1 MPGRSKRGFAAMN
14 PEKQREIASKGGQA
28 AHRKGTAHE
37 FTPEEAREAGRLGG
51 KTVGENRAHMAA
63 IGRKGGQRAASSMRR
78 SLHARETEE
87 NGRRLPQSVG
97 PRATDLL
104 RADHRQVSAL
114 FHQQEQSHEHGEARV
129 SLVYQICAD
138 LEVHAQLEE
147 ELFYP
152 AVKDKVDVSTG
163 AKIDEGVRE
172 HQRMKDLIA
181 QLRHMAVDDA
191 AFAPTVQ
198 QLRECVEHHVGE
210 EERVV
215 MPAAEEQCGGELP
228 RLGTQIQ
235 QRKQELLGGADA
247 NPLPSEYS
255 EPGPP
260 PDETSRPHE
269 ISAGTS
275 H

>member
-1 MPGRSKRGFAAMN
+1 MN

-63 IGRKGGQRAASSMRR
+63 IGRKGGQRAASSLRR
-78 SLHARETEE
+78 SLHSSDNEE
-87 NGRRLPQSVG
+87 NGRRFSQRVG

-104 RADHRQVSAL
+104 RADHRQISGL
-114 FHQQEQSHEHGEARV
+114 FHQQEMSHVQDDTRV

-152 AVKDKVDVSTG
+152 VVQAKVDVSSG
-163 AKIDEGVRE
+163 KKIDEGMKE

-198 QLRECVEHHVGE
+198 HLRECVEHHVEE

-215 MPAAEEQCGGELP
+215 MPAAEEQCREELS
-228 RLGTQIQ
+228 RLGAQIQ
-235 QRKQELLGGADA
+235 QRKRDLLGESAT
-247 NPLPSEYS
+247 NPPLSEYS
-255 EPGPP
+255 EQAVPN
-260 PDETSRPHE
+260 EVSQLHE
-269 ISAGTS
+269 ISVGTS

>member
-1 MPGRSKRGFAAMN
+1 MPGRNKRGFAAMS

-63 IGRKGGQRAASSMRR
+63 IGRKGGQRAASSLRR
-78 SLHARETEE
+78 SLHSHGTEE
-87 NGRRLPQSVG
+87 NGRHLSQRIG

-104 RADHRQVSAL
+104 RADHRQIGEL
-114 FHQQEQSHEHGEARV
+114 FRQQGLSHEQDDARV

-152 AVKDKVDVSTG
+152 AVKAKADASFG
-163 AKIDEGVRE
+163 EKIDGAIKE
-172 HQRMKDLIA
+172 HQRMKDLIV

-198 QLRECVEHHVGE
+198 RLRECVEHHVEE

-215 MPAAEEQCGGELP
+215 MPVAEEQCEEELP
-228 RLGTQIQ
+228 RLGAQIQ
-235 QRKQELLGGADA
+235 QRKQDLLGESDA
-247 NPLPSEYS
+247 NPPLPEYS
-255 EPGPP
+255 EQVVPK
-260 PDETSRPHE
+260 ETSRPHE
-269 ISAGTS
+269 FSVGPS